1 MKQGQGA
8 CHFLQW
14 EDTQEIT
21 TINDLVDESKHGISV
36 DSTSTSHELV
46 TKMGDLSINNLKRKF
61 DSLEMENPQHL
72 PTSVAVHEHFE
83 KDQEPVIERS
93 EHDETSENLTSTMYI
108 DPSQVEDSSNLQD
121 LAVLEV
127 ELTVSEPSA
136 LTVSLH
142 SCWPFA
148 NGDWYSF
155 CVNHKLLVYALHLCS
170 V

>member
-1 MKQGQGA
+1 MDCGFETGQGA

-14 EDTQEIT
+14 DTQEIT

-46 TKMGDLSINNLKRKF
+46 TKMGDLSINNRKRKF

-93 EHDETSENLTSTMYI
+93 EHDETSENLTSTKYI
-108 DPSQVEDSSNLQD
+108 DPSRVEDSSNLQD

-136 LTVSLH
+136 LGVAEMLFDLSHCKISL
-142 SCWPFA
+142 F
-148 NGDWYSF
+148 G
-155 CVNHKLLVYALHLCS
+155 L
-170 V
+170 

>member
-1 MKQGQGA
+1 
-8 CHFLQW
+8 
-14 EDTQEIT
+14 
-21 TINDLVDESKHGISV
+21 
-36 DSTSTSHELV
+36 
-46 TKMGDLSINNLKRKF
+46 
-61 DSLEMENPQHL
+61 MENIGLYSLFCISLNIFHVL
-72 PTSVAVHEHFE
+72 ECYHAVHEHFE

-93 EHDETSENLTSTMYI
+93 EHDETSENLTSTKYI
-108 DPSQVEDSSNLQD
+108 DPSRVEDSSNLQD

>member
-8 CHFLQW
+8 CRFFRW

-72 PTSVAVHEHFE
+72 PTFVAVHEHFE
-83 KDQEPVIERS
+83 KDRELVIERS
-93 EHDETSENLTSTMYI
+93 EHDETSPLDI
-108 DPSQVEDSSNLQD
+108 
-121 LAVLEV
+121 
-127 ELTVSEPSA
+127 
-136 LTVSLH
+136 
-142 SCWPFA
+142 
-148 NGDWYSF
+148 
-155 CVNHKLLVYALHLCS
+155 
-170 V
+170 